1 MVGANNMEVKNKKTC
16 YVTTPIYY
24 SSGNVHIGNSY
35 TTIACDVFARYY
47 RFKGYDTFYLT
58 GMDEHGLKIE
68 EAAKKAGKDPQDF
81 VNQIAKETKL
91 LWKELNISN
100 DDFIQTSELRHTKV
114 VQQIFEQ
121 LLQNGDIY
129 LGYYEGDYCVS
140 CEAFFTKTQVGEE
153 GICPDCGKPTRKV
166 KEESYFLRLKKYSAR
181 LLKHIAD
188 NPDFI
193 QPESR
198 RNEVVSF
205 VEQGLEDL
213 CVSRTSFK
221 WGIPVL
227 SNPKHVVYVWIDALC
242 NYITALGY
250 GTNNPALFEK
260 YWLKGDTVAHV
271 VGKDI
276 LRFHAIFWPI
286 ILMALNIPLNFKLY
300 VHGWVL
306 MKEGKMSKS
315 VGNIVFPRDV
325 TSRYGLDSLRYYLV
339 REMPLGNDCLF
350 SYDRFV
356 ERYNTDLANDLGNL
370 VSRTIAMINKYFKG
384 YVIKPEQILNPI
396 SVELS
401 KFASETIEK
410 YQDYFA
416 NFRFQ
421 NGLIEVWNLINRANK
436 YIDETSPWVLAK
448 DETKKE
454 ELNEVMYHL
463 YESLR
468 LIAMMIS
475 PVIPGTAETILSNLN
490 VSYANRAWNKLVFGV
505 TTREKVQE
513 KIEVLFKRLDVLE
526 EQKYHQNKTAKAEN
540 KVNAKAEITI
550 TDFEKVDIR
559 VGEILEANKMEGSD
573 KLLIFKIKI
582 EDSVRQIIS
591 GIAQFYQP
599 QELVGKRVL
608 VVANLKPVTIRGHL
622 SEGMILTASS
632 SKDSLEIIQV
642 MKENSFAKIS

>member
-1 MVGANNMEVKNKKTC
+1 METKNKKTC

-35 TTIACDVFARYY
+35 TTIACDVFARYH
-47 RFKGYDTFYLT
+47 RLKEYDTYYLT

-68 EAAKKAGKDPQDF
+68 EAAKKVGKDPQDF
-81 VNQIAKETKL
+81 VNEIAENTKA
-91 LWKELNISN
+91 LWKKLNISN
-100 DDFIQTSELRHTKV
+100 DDFIQTSELRHTEV
-114 VQQIFEQ
+114 VQQIFER
-121 LLQNGDIY
+121 LLQSGDIY

-153 GICPDCGKPTRKV
+153 CICPDCGKPTRKI
-166 KEESYFLRLKKYSAR
+166 KEESYFLNLKKYSDR
-181 LLKHIAD
+181 LLKYIAD
-188 NPDFI
+188 HPNFI

-205 VEQGLEDL
+205 IEQGLEDL

-250 GTNNPALFEK
+250 GSKDETLFDK
-260 YWLKGDTVAHV
+260 YWLNGDVVAHV

-286 ILMALNIPLNFKLY
+286 ILMALDIPLNFKLY

-315 VGNIVFPRDV
+315 VGNIVYPQDV

-370 VSRTIAMINKYFKG
+370 VSRTIAMINKYFAG
-384 YVIKPEQILNPI
+384 RVQKPTQIRNSI
-396 SVELS
+396 SIELS
-401 KFASETIEK
+401 KIAAETIEK
-410 YQDYFA
+410 FNDSFT

-421 NGLIEVWNLINRANK
+421 SGLIEVWNLVSRANK
-436 YIDETSPWVLAK
+436 YIDETSPWILAK
-448 DETKKE
+448 DEAKKE

-468 LIAMMIS
+468 LVAIMIS
-475 PVIPGTAETILSNLN
+475 SVVPETAETILSNLQ
-490 VSYANRAWNKLVFGV
+490 VSDDNRGYQKLTFGV
-505 TTREKVQE
+505 TDTRKVKE
-513 KIEVLFKRLDVLE
+513 RIDVLFKRLDVIE
-526 EQKYHQNKTAKAEN
+526 EQKYHQNEAEKAIIEPT
-540 KVNAKAEITI
+540 KEEVSLS
-550 TDFEKVDIR
+550 DFEKIDIR
-559 VGEILEANKMEGSD
+559 VGEVLEAKKMEGSD
-573 KLLIFKIKI
+573 KLLIFQIKV
-582 EDSVRQIIS
+582 EDKVRQIIS
-591 GIAQFYQP
+591 GIAQFYNP
-599 QELVGKRVL
+599 QELIGKKLL
-608 VVANLKPVTIRGHL
+608 VVANLKPVKIRGQL

-632 SKDSLEIIQV
+632 SDDSLEVLQV
-642 MKENSFAKIS
+642 TKENSFAKIS

>member
-1 MVGANNMEVKNKKTC
+1 MVGENFMKTKNKKTC

-35 TTIACDVFARYY
+35 TTIACDVFARYH
-47 RFKGYDTFYLT
+47 RLKEYDTYYLT

-68 EAAKKAGKDPQDF
+68 EAAKKVGKDPQDF
-81 VNQIAKETKL
+81 VNEIAENTKA
-91 LWKELNISN
+91 LWKKLNISN
-100 DDFIQTSELRHTKV
+100 DDFIQTSELRHTEV
-114 VQQIFEQ
+114 VQQIFER
-121 LLQNGDIY
+121 LLQSGDIY

-153 GICPDCGKPTRKV
+153 CICPDCGKPTRKI
-166 KEESYFLRLKKYSAR
+166 KEESYFLNLKKYSDR

-188 NPDFI
+188 HPNFI

-205 VEQGLEDL
+205 IEQGLEDL

-250 GTNNPALFEK
+250 GSKDETLFDK
-260 YWLKGDTVAHV
+260 YWLNGDVVAHV

-286 ILMALNIPLNFKLY
+286 ILMALDIPLNFKLY

-315 VGNIVFPRDV
+315 VGNIVYPQDV

-370 VSRTIAMINKYFKG
+370 VSRTIAMINKYFAG
-384 YVIKPEQILNPI
+384 RVQKPTQIRNLI
-396 SVELS
+396 SIELS
-401 KFASETIEK
+401 EVAIETIEK
-410 YQDYFA
+410 FNDSFT

-421 NGLIEVWNLINRANK
+421 SGLIEVWNLVSRANK
-436 YIDETSPWVLAK
+436 YIDETSPWILAK
-448 DETKKE
+448 DEAKKE

-468 LIAMMIS
+468 LVAIMIS
-475 PVIPGTAETILSNLN
+475 SVVPETAETILSNLQ
-490 VSYANRAWNKLVFGV
+490 VSDDNRGYQKLTFGV
-505 TTREKVQE
+505 TNTGKVKE
-513 KIEVLFKRLDVLE
+513 KIDVLFKRLDVIE
-526 EQKYHQNKTAKAEN
+526 EQKYHQNEAEKAIIEPT
-540 KVNAKAEITI
+540 KEEVSLS
-550 TDFEKVDIR
+550 DFEKIDIR
-559 VGEILEANKMEGSD
+559 VGEVLEAKKMEGSD
-573 KLLIFKIKI
+573 KLLIFQIKV
-582 EDSVRQIIS
+582 EDKVRQIIS
-591 GIAQFYQP
+591 GIAQFYNP
-599 QELVGKRVL
+599 QELIGKKLL
-608 VVANLKPVTIRGHL
+608 VVANLKPVKIRGQL

-632 SKDSLEIIQV
+632 SDDSLEVLQV
-642 MKENSFAKIS
+642 TKENSFAKIS

>member
-1 MVGANNMEVKNKKTC
+1 METKNKKTC

-35 TTIACDVFARYY
+35 TTIACDVFARYH
-47 RFKGYDTFYLT
+47 RLKEYDTYYLT

-68 EAAKKAGKDPQDF
+68 EAAKKVGKDPQDF
-81 VNQIAKETKL
+81 VNEIAENTKA
-91 LWKELNISN
+91 LWKKLNISN
-100 DDFIQTSELRHTKV
+100 DDFIQTSELRHTEV
-114 VQQIFEQ
+114 VQQIFER
-121 LLQNGDIY
+121 LLQSGDIY

-153 GICPDCGKPTRKV
+153 CICPDCGKPTRKI
-166 KEESYFLRLKKYSAR
+166 KEESYFLNLKKYSDR
-181 LLKHIAD
+181 LLKYIAD
-188 NPDFI
+188 HPNFI

-205 VEQGLEDL
+205 IEQGLEDL

-250 GTNNPALFEK
+250 GSKDETLFDK
-260 YWLKGDTVAHV
+260 YWLNGDVVAHV

-286 ILMALNIPLNFKLY
+286 ILMALDIPLNFKLY

-315 VGNIVFPRDV
+315 VGNIVYPQDV

-370 VSRTIAMINKYFKG
+370 VSRTIAMINKYFAG
-384 YVIKPEQILNPI
+384 RVQKPTQIRNSI
-396 SVELS
+396 SIELS
-401 KFASETIEK
+401 KIAAETIEK
-410 YQDYFA
+410 FNDSFT

-421 NGLIEVWNLINRANK
+421 SGLIEVWNLVSRANK
-436 YIDETSPWVLAK
+436 YIDETSPWILAK
-448 DETKKE
+448 DEAKKE

-468 LIAMMIS
+468 LVAIMIS
-475 PVIPGTAETILSNLN
+475 SVVPETAETILSNLQ
-490 VSYANRAWNKLVFGV
+490 VSDDNRGYQKLTFGV
-505 TTREKVQE
+505 TDTGKVKE
-513 KIEVLFKRLDVLE
+513 RIDVLFKRLDVIE
-526 EQKYHQNKTAKAEN
+526 EQKYHQNEAEKAIIEPT
-540 KVNAKAEITI
+540 KEEVSLS
-550 TDFEKVDIR
+550 DFEKIDIR
-559 VGEILEANKMEGSD
+559 VGEVLEAKKMEGSD
-573 KLLIFKIKI
+573 KLLIFQIKV
-582 EDSVRQIIS
+582 EDKVRQIIS
-591 GIAQFYQP
+591 GIAQFYNP
-599 QELVGKRVL
+599 QELIGKKLL
-608 VVANLKPVTIRGHL
+608 VVANLKPVKIRGQL

-632 SKDSLEIIQV
+632 SDDSLEVLQV
-642 MKENSFAKIS
+642 TKENSFAKIS

>member
-1 MVGANNMEVKNKKTC
+1 MKTKNKKTC
-16 YVTTPIYY
+16 YITTPIYY
-24 SSGNVHIGNSY
+24 SSGHVHIGNSY
-35 TTIACDVFARYY
+35 TTIACDVFARYH
-47 RFKGYDTFYLT
+47 RLKGDDTFYLT

-68 EAAKKAGKDPQDF
+68 EAAKKIGKDPQDF
-81 VNQIAKETKL
+81 VNQIASDTKA
-91 LWKELNISN
+91 LWKDLNISN
-100 DDFIQTSELRHTKV
+100 DDFIQTSENRHTKV

-121 LLQNGDIY
+121 LLQKGDIY

-140 CEAFFTKTQVGEE
+140 CEAFFTKTQVREE
-153 GICPDCGKPTRKV
+153 CICPDCGKPTRKI
-166 KEESYFLRLKKYSAR
+166 KEESYFLNLKKYSNR
-181 LLKHIAD
+181 LLQHIAD
-188 NPDFI
+188 HPDFI

-205 VEQGLEDL
+205 IEQGLEDL

-250 GTNNPALFEK
+250 GSNNPELFEK
-260 YWLKGDTVAHV
+260 YWLKGDTIAHV

-286 ILMALNIPLNFKLY
+286 ILMALDIPLNFKLY

-315 VGNIVFPRDV
+315 VGNIVYPQDV

-370 VSRTIAMINKYFKG
+370 VSRTIAMINKYFEG
-384 YVIKPEQILNPI
+384 YVQKPTQTLNPNSI
-396 SVELS
+396 QLANL
-401 KFASETIEK
+401 ASETIEK
-410 YQDYFA
+410 YQDGFT

-421 NGLIEVWNLINRANK
+421 SGLIEVWNLVSRANK

-448 DETKKE
+448 DEAKKE

-468 LIAMMIS
+468 LIAMMIL
-475 PVIPGTAETILSNLN
+475 PVVPTTAQTILSNLQ
-490 VSYANRAWNKLVFGV
+490 VSKDNQAFDHLVFGV
-505 TTREKVQE
+505 TVKEKVKE
-513 KIEVLFKRLDVLE
+513 KIEVLFKRLDVFE
-526 EQKYHQNKTAKAEN
+526 EQKYHQNNTN
-540 KVNAKAEITI
+540 KVENEIKPTMKEEI
-550 TDFEKVDIR
+550 SIADFEKVDIR
-559 VGEILEANKMEGSD
+559 VGEILEAIKIDGSD

-582 EDSVRQIIS
+582 EDKVRQIIS
-591 GIAQFYQP
+591 GIAQFYDP
-599 QELVGKRVL
+599 KELVGKKVL
-608 VVANLKPVTIRGHL
+608 VVANLKPVKIRGYL

-632 SKDSLEIIQV
+632 SKDSLEVLQV
-642 MKENSFAKIS
+642 IKENNFAKIS

>member
-1 MVGANNMEVKNKKTC
+1 MKTKNKKTC

-35 TTIACDVFARYY
+35 TTIACDVFARYH
-47 RFKGYDTFYLT
+47 RLNEYDTYYLT

-68 EAAKKAGKDPQDF
+68 EAAKKVGKDPQDF
-81 VNQIAKETKL
+81 VNEIAENTKA
-91 LWKELNISN
+91 LWKKLNISN
-100 DDFIQTSELRHTKV
+100 DDFIQTSELRHTEV
-114 VQQIFEQ
+114 VQQIFER
-121 LLQNGDIY
+121 LLQSGDIY

-153 GICPDCGKPTRKV
+153 CICPDCGKPTRKI
-166 KEESYFLRLKKYSAR
+166 KEESYFLNLKKYSDR
-181 LLKHIAD
+181 LLKYIAD
-188 NPDFI
+188 HPNFI

-205 VEQGLEDL
+205 IEQGLEDL

-250 GTNNPALFEK
+250 GSKDETLFDK
-260 YWLKGDTVAHV
+260 YWLNGDVVAHV

-286 ILMALNIPLNFKLY
+286 ILMALDIPLNFKLY

-315 VGNIVFPRDV
+315 VGNIVYPQDV

-370 VSRTIAMINKYFKG
+370 VSRTIAMINKYFAG
-384 YVIKPEQILNPI
+384 RVQKPTQIRNSI
-396 SVELS
+396 SIELS
-401 KFASETIEK
+401 KVATETIEK
-410 YQDYFA
+410 FNDSFT

-421 NGLIEVWNLINRANK
+421 SGLIEVWNLVSRANK
-436 YIDETSPWVLAK
+436 YIDETSPWILAK
-448 DETKKE
+448 DEAKKE

-468 LIAMMIS
+468 LVAIMIS
-475 PVIPGTAETILSNLN
+475 SVVPETAETILSNLQ
-490 VSYANRAWNKLVFGV
+490 VSDDNRGYQKLTFGV
-505 TTREKVQE
+505 TDTGKVKE
-513 KIEVLFKRLDVLE
+513 KIDVLFKRLDVIE
-526 EQKYHQNKTAKAEN
+526 EQKYHQNEAEKAIIEPT
-540 KVNAKAEITI
+540 KEEVSLS
-550 TDFEKVDIR
+550 DFEKIDIR
-559 VGEILEANKMEGSD
+559 VGEVLEAKKMEGSD
-573 KLLIFKIKI
+573 KLLIFQIKV
-582 EDSVRQIIS
+582 EDKVRQIIS
-591 GIAQFYQP
+591 GIAQFYNP
-599 QELVGKRVL
+599 QELIGKKLL
-608 VVANLKPVTIRGHL
+608 VVANLKPVKIRGQL

-632 SKDSLEIIQV
+632 SDDSLEVLQV
-642 MKENSFAKIS
+642 TKENSFAKIS

>member
-1 MVGANNMEVKNKKTC
+1 MKTKNKKTC
-16 YVTTPIYY
+16 YITTPIYY
-24 SSGNVHIGNSY
+24 SSGHVHIGNSY
-35 TTIACDVFARYY
+35 TTIACDVFARYH
-47 RFKGYDTFYLT
+47 RLKGDDTFYLT

-68 EAAKKAGKDPQDF
+68 EAAKKIGKDPQDF
-81 VNQIAKETKL
+81 VNQIASDTKA
-91 LWKELNISN
+91 LWKDLNISN
-100 DDFIQTSELRHTKV
+100 DDFIQTSENRHTKV

-121 LLQNGDIY
+121 LLQKGDIY

-153 GICPDCGKPTRKV
+153 CICPDCGKPTRKI
-166 KEESYFLRLKKYSAR
+166 KEESYFLNLKKYSNR
-181 LLKHIAD
+181 LLQHIAD
-188 NPDFI
+188 HPDFI

-205 VEQGLEDL
+205 IEQGLEDL

-250 GTNNPALFEK
+250 GSNNPELFEK
-260 YWLKGDTVAHV
+260 YWLKGDTIAHV

-286 ILMALNIPLNFKLY
+286 ILMALDIPLNFKLY

-315 VGNIVFPRDV
+315 VGNIVYPQDV

-370 VSRTIAMINKYFKG
+370 VSRTIAMINKYFEG
-384 YVIKPEQILNPI
+384 YVQKPTQTLNPNSI
-396 SVELS
+396 QLANL
-401 KFASETIEK
+401 ASETIEK
-410 YQDYFA
+410 YQDGFT

-421 NGLIEVWNLINRANK
+421 SGLIEVWNLVSRANK

-448 DETKKE
+448 DEAKKE

-468 LIAMMIS
+468 LIAMMIL
-475 PVIPGTAETILSNLN
+475 PVVPTTAQTILSNLQ
-490 VSYANRAWNKLVFGV
+490 VSKDNQAFDHLVFGV
-505 TTREKVQE
+505 TVKEKVKE
-513 KIEVLFKRLDVLE
+513 KIEVLFKRLDVFE
-526 EQKYHQNKTAKAEN
+526 EQKYHQNNTN
-540 KVNAKAEITI
+540 KVENEIKPTMKEEI
-550 TDFEKVDIR
+550 SIADFEKVDIR
-559 VGEILEANKMEGSD
+559 VGEILEAIKIDGSD

-582 EDSVRQIIS
+582 EDKVRQIIS
-591 GIAQFYQP
+591 GIAQFYDP
-599 QELVGKRVL
+599 KELVGKKVL
-608 VVANLKPVTIRGHL
+608 VVANLKPVKIRGYL

-632 SKDSLEIIQV
+632 SKDSLEVLQV
-642 MKENSFAKIS
+642 IKENNFAKIS

>member
-1 MVGANNMEVKNKKTC
+1 METKNKKTC

-35 TTIACDVFARYY
+35 TTIACDVFARYH
-47 RFKGYDTFYLT
+47 RLKEYDTYYLT

-68 EAAKKAGKDPQDF
+68 EAAKKVGKNPQDF
-81 VNQIAKETKL
+81 VNEIAENTKA
-91 LWKELNISN
+91 LWKKLNISN
-100 DDFIQTSELRHTKV
+100 DDFIQTSELRHTEV
-114 VQQIFEQ
+114 VQQIFER
-121 LLQNGDIY
+121 LLQSGDIY

-153 GICPDCGKPTRKV
+153 CICPDCGKPTRKI
-166 KEESYFLRLKKYSAR
+166 KEESYFLNLKKYSDR
-181 LLKHIAD
+181 LLKYIAD
-188 NPDFI
+188 HPNFI

-205 VEQGLEDL
+205 IEQGLEDL

-250 GTNNPALFEK
+250 GSKDETLFDK
-260 YWLKGDTVAHV
+260 YWLNGDVVAHV

-286 ILMALNIPLNFKLY
+286 ILMALDIPLNFKLY

-315 VGNIVFPRDV
+315 VGNIVYPQDV
-325 TSRYGLDSLRYYLV
+325 MSRYGLDSLRYYLV

-370 VSRTIAMINKYFKG
+370 VSRTIAMINKYFAG
-384 YVIKPEQILNPI
+384 RVQKPTQIRNSI
-396 SVELS
+396 SIELS
-401 KFASETIEK
+401 KIAAETIEK
-410 YQDYFA
+410 FNDSFT

-421 NGLIEVWNLINRANK
+421 SGLIEVWNLVSRANK
-436 YIDETSPWVLAK
+436 YIDETSPWILAK
-448 DETKKE
+448 DEAKKE

-468 LIAMMIS
+468 LVAIMIS
-475 PVIPGTAETILSNLN
+475 SVVPETAETILSNLQ
-490 VSYANRAWNKLVFGV
+490 VSDDNRGYQKLTFGV
-505 TTREKVQE
+505 TDTGKVKE
-513 KIEVLFKRLDVLE
+513 RIDVLFKRLDVIE
-526 EQKYHQNKTAKAEN
+526 EQKYHQNEAEKAIIEPT
-540 KVNAKAEITI
+540 KEEVSLS
-550 TDFEKVDIR
+550 DFEKIDIR
-559 VGEILEANKMEGSD
+559 VGEVLEAKKMEGSD
-573 KLLIFKIKI
+573 KLLIFQIKV
-582 EDSVRQIIS
+582 EDKVRQIIS
-591 GIAQFYQP
+591 GIAQFYNP
-599 QELVGKRVL
+599 QELIGKKLL
-608 VVANLKPVTIRGHL
+608 VVANLKPVKIRGQL

-632 SKDSLEIIQV
+632 SDNSLEVLQV
-642 MKENSFAKIS
+642 TKENSFAKIS

>member
-1 MVGANNMEVKNKKTC
+1 MEIKNKKTC
-16 YVTTPIYY
+16 YITTPIYY

-35 TTIACDVFARYY
+35 TTIACDVFARYH
-47 RFKGYDTFYLT
+47 RFMKDDTFYLT

-68 EAAKKAGKDPQDF
+68 EAAKKVGKNPQDF
-81 VNQIAKETKL
+81 VNQIAKETKS
-91 LWKELNISN
+91 LWEELNISN

-121 LLQNGDIY
+121 LLQQGDIY

-153 GICPDCGKPTRKV
+153 CICPDCGKPTRKI
-166 KEESYFLRLKKYSAR
+166 KEESYFLNLKKYSDR
-181 LLKHIAD
+181 LLKHITD
-188 NPDFI
+188 HPDFI

-205 VEQGLEDL
+205 IEQGLEDL

-250 GTNNPALFEK
+250 GSDNPTLFEK

-286 ILMALNIPLNFKLY
+286 ILMALNIPINFKLY

-315 VGNIVFPRDV
+315 VGNIVYPKDV

-370 VSRTIAMINKYFKG
+370 VSRTIAMINKYFNG
-384 YVIKPEQILNPI
+384 YVQKPKQTLN
-396 SVELS
+396 SASTELS
-401 KFASETIEK
+401 NLASETIEK
-410 YQDYFA
+410 YRDYFA

-421 NGLIEVWNLINRANK
+421 SGLIEVWNLISRANK

-448 DETKKE
+448 DETKRE

-475 PVIPGTAETILSNLN
+475 PVIPGTAETILSHLN
-490 VSYANRAWNKLVFGV
+490 VSQANRACNQLVFGV
-505 TTREKVQE
+505 TDNEKTLE
-513 KIEVLFKRLDVLE
+513 KIDALFKRLDVLE
-526 EQKYHQNKTAKAEN
+526 EQKYHQSKAAKVEN
-540 KVNAKAEITI
+540 KVKTKEEITI
-550 TDFEKVDIR
+550 MDFEKVDIR

-591 GIAQFYQP
+591 GIAQFYHP
-599 QELVGKRVL
+599 QELVGKKVL

-622 SEGMILTASS
+622 SEGMLLTASS
-632 SKDSLEIIQV
+632 SKESLELLQV

>member
-1 MVGANNMEVKNKKTC
+1 MKIKNKKTC

-24 SSGNVHIGNSY
+24 SSGHVHIGNSY
-35 TTIACDVFARYY
+35 TTIACDVFARYH
-47 RFKGYDTFYLT
+47 RFKGDDTFYLT

-68 EAAKKAGKDPQDF
+68 EAAKKMGKDPQDF
-81 VNQIAKETKL
+81 VNQIASDTRA
-91 LWKELNISN
+91 LWKDLDITN

-121 LLQNGDIY
+121 LLQKDDIY

-140 CEAFFTKTQVGEE
+140 CEAFFTKTQVGEQC
-153 GICPDCGKPTRKV
+153 ICPDCGKPTRKI
-166 KEESYFLRLKKYSAR
+166 KEESYFLNLKKYSNR
-181 LLKHIAD
+181 LLHHIAD
-188 NPDFI
+188 HPDFI

-205 VEQGLEDL
+205 IEQGLEDL

-250 GTNNPALFEK
+250 GSSNPELFEK
-260 YWLKGDTVAHV
+260 YWLKGDTIAHV

-286 ILMALNIPLNFKLY
+286 ILMALDIPLNFKLY

-315 VGNIVFPRDV
+315 VGNMVYPQDV

-370 VSRTIAMINKYFKG
+370 VSRTIAMINKYFEG
-384 YVIKPEQILNPI
+384 YVQKPKQTFNPN
-396 SVELS
+396 SMQLANL
-401 KFASETIEK
+401 ASETIEK
-410 YQDYFA
+410 YQDAFT

-421 NGLIEVWNLINRANK
+421 SGLIEVWNLVSRANK

-448 DETKKE
+448 DEAKKE

-468 LIAMMIS
+468 LIAMMIL
-475 PVIPGTAETILSNLN
+475 PVVPTTAKTILSNLQ
-490 VSYANRAWNKLVFGV
+490 VSEDNQAFDQLMFGV
-505 TTREKVQE
+505 TVKEKVKE

-526 EQKYHQNKTAKAEN
+526 EQKYHQSNTNKIEK
-540 KVNAKAEITI
+540 EIKPTMKEEI
-550 TDFEKVDIR
+550 SIADFEKVDIR
-559 VGEILEANKMEGSD
+559 VGEILEAIKMDGSD

-582 EDSVRQIIS
+582 EDKVRQIIS
-591 GIAQFYQP
+591 GIAQFYDP
-599 QELVGKRVL
+599 KELIGKKVL
-608 VVANLKPVTIRGHL
+608 VVANLKPVKIRGYL

-632 SKDSLEIIQV
+632 SKDSLEVLQV
-642 MKENSFAKIS
+642 INESNFAKIS